1 MDNCNKI
8 VVGTALFGLNYGQAE
23 SKLRIDDRILED
35 LLDYC
40 FEKGIT
46 VFDTAPGYGDAEDRI
61 SQYVDSK
68 KRTQYTDLE
77 IITKTPHFDSQA
89 TKAQLYKI
97 FKASVERF
105 REKIGKRVKLGL
117 LCHQPD
123 ALINSN
129 RGDVYDALSAL
140 RQDGIVDKIG
150 ISIYDTC
157 QIEGI
162 ERNWSLDILQV
173 PLNVFDQ
180 RFENSSIVHALRLQG
195 TQIHARSIFLQGL
208 LLQSTEDLNSY
219 FKSGVSFKALT
230 EFQEFVETSNISK
243 LFACLN
249 YVLHVECVDK
259 VIIGVHDKEELKSI
273 INVIGHRE
281 FKKPI
286 QFKKFSKNDIDLI
299 DPRRW
304 TR

>member
-1 MDNCNKI
+1 MDNYNKI
-8 VVGTALFGLNYGQAE
+8 VIGTALFGLNYGQADR
-23 SKLRIDDRILED
+23 KIRIGDRILEE

-46 VFDTAPGYGDAEDRI
+46 VFDTAPGYGDAEERI
-61 SQYVDSK
+61 AQYIDSK
-68 KRTQYTDLE
+68 NLNQYNDLE

-89 TKAQLYKI
+89 TKAELYKI
-97 FKASVERF
+97 FKENVERF
-105 REKIGKRVKLGL
+105 REKIGERVKLGL

-123 ALINSN
+123 ALINQN
-129 RGDVYDALSAL
+129 RSDVYHALSAL

-150 ISIYDTC
+150 ISIYDTY

-162 ERNWSLDILQV
+162 ERNWSLDILQA
-173 PLNVFDQ
+173 PLNIFDQ
-180 RFENSSIVHALRLQG
+180 RFENSPIVHALRLQG

-219 FKSGVSFKALT
+219 FKSGVRFKALT
-230 EFQEFVETSNISK
+230 AFQNFVETSNISK

-249 YVLHVECVDK
+249 YVLHVGCVDK
-259 VIIGVHDKEELKSI
+259 VIIGVYDKEELTSI
-273 INVIGHRE
+273 MNVIGHTE

-286 QFKKFSKNDIDLI
+286 QFKRFSTNDVDLI